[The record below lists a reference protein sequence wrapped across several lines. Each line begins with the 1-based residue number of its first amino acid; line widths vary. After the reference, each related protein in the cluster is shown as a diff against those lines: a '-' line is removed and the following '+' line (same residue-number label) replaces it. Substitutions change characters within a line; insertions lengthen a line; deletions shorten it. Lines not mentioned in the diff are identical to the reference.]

1 MSDMSITPDQIRE
14 GRERL
19 HMTQQ
24 QLADEVGVSRRTV
37 TSWERGESTPQNRAG
52 AVAEVLRIG
61 TVDLPEFGPEALLR
75 RLGQLAKQR
84 REEIGL
90 GRQGFAKEAGLGSD
104 RTMTQFEFGR
114 TLPTMMS
121 QRKIEKALGWRL
133 GSIEKTLRQINRM
146 ASEIDMQELDAE
158 DSLYLDSQELKPLSL
173 YTDDELV
180 DELRR
185 RLKTDRRAAVH
196 SQRQDLYD
204 LAASTNSEHLEEDDD
219 DEQAD
224 S

>member
-1 MSDMSITPDQIRE
+1 
-14 GRERL
+14 
-19 HMTQQ
+19 MTQQ
-24 QLADEVGVSRRTV
+24 QLADELGVSLRTV
-37 TSWERGESTPQNRAG
+37 GSWERGETIPRNRLAALAETLHLEG
-52 AVAEVLRIG
+52 AR
-61 TVDLPEFGPEALLR
+61 EFGTEALLR
-75 RLGQLAKQR
+75 RVGQLAKQR

-114 TLPTMMS
+114 TLPNMIS

-133 GSIEKTLRQINRM
+133 GSIEDTMRMINRK
-146 ASEIDMQELDAE
+146 AAEISMESLDVE
-158 DSLYLDSQELKPLSL
+158 DSLYLDSQTPKSLAL
-173 YTDDELV
+173 YTDDELM

-196 SQRQDLYD
+196 PQRQDLYD

-219 DEQAD
+219 DEHAD

>member
-1 MSDMSITPDQIRE
+1 MEVMSISAEQIRS

-19 HMTQQ
+19 MMTQQ
-24 QLADEVGVSRRTV
+24 QLADELGVSLRTV
-37 TSWERGESTPQNRAG
+37 GNWERGETVPRNRLAPL
-52 AVAEVLRIG
+52 AEVLRL
-61 TVDLPEFGPEALLR
+61 TDEPLFGSEALLR

-90 GRQGFAKEAGLGSD
+90 GRQLFSKEAGLGSD
-104 RTMTQFEFGR
+104 RTVTQFEFGR
-114 TLPTMMS
+114 TVPSMAS

-133 GSIEKTLRQINRM
+133 GVIDTILRQVNRM
-146 ASEIDMQELDAE
+146 ASEITMEDVDAE
-158 DSLYLDSQELKPLSL
+158 DSLYLESQELKSLAL
-173 YTDDELV
+173 YTDDELM

-185 RLKTDRRAAVH
+185 RLKTDRRVATG
-196 SQRQDLYD
+196 QRQDLYD
-204 LAASTNSEHLEEDDD
+204 LAASTNSEHLEAEDDDHD